1 MDAAGR
7 APRRPV
13 RRPLRVTLS
22 PSTAWLV
29 NLLLRAR
36 EGNEAW
42 LAANRRSLPLELQMA
57 LDEDLADLEYV
68 AGWYQRH
75 AVSDVGQTDILM
87 SDMGRGSSHEEIT
100 TAEAAGELGV
110 KPRTVLRWA
119 DQGLLEGRR
128 VNARSVLVTRASV
141 NALREARSAA

>member
-1 MDAAGR
+1 MDTAGR
-7 APRRPV
+7 APRPV

-29 NLLLRAR
+29 HLLLHAR
-36 EGNEAW
+36 QGNEAW

-57 LDEDLADLEYV
+57 LDDDLTDLEYV

-75 AVSDVGQTDILM
+75 AVSDVGQTGIPRSDIA
-87 SDMGRGSSHEEIT
+87 RGSSHDEIT
-100 TAEAAGELGV
+100 TAEAAGELDV
-110 KPRTVLRWA
+110 KPRTVLRWV

-128 VNARSVLVTRASV
+128 VNARSVMVSRASV
-141 NALREARSAA
+141 KALREARSAA